1 MDMIFYVTQ
10 QTIILVLSVFCLFVC
25 CCCFLLV
32 CFCCSYFMYS
42 DVVKFRETS
51 KERYLQANE
60 EFQNRQGEDPKG
72 LINAD
77 SILSL
82 KY

>member
-1 MDMIFYVTQ
+1 MFV
-10 QTIILVLSVFCLFVC
+10 VVVVVVVFCLFV
-25 CCCFLLV
+25 F
-32 CFCCSYFMYS
+32 
-42 DVVKFRETS
+42 VVPTS
-51 KERYLQANE
+51 CTVMWLSSGKPQKERYLQANE

>member
-1 MDMIFYVTQ
+1 MW
-10 QTIILVLSVFCLFVC
+10 LSSGKLQ
-25 CCCFLLV
+25 
-32 CFCCSYFMYS
+32 
-42 DVVKFRETS
+42 

>member
-1 MDMIFYVTQ
+1 MW
-10 QTIILVLSVFCLFVC
+10 LS
-25 CCCFLLV
+25 
-32 CFCCSYFMYS
+32 SG
-42 DVVKFRETS
+42 KPQ

-60 EFQNRQGEDPKG
+60 EFQNRQGEDSKG

>member
-1 MDMIFYVTQ
+1 MW
-10 QTIILVLSVFCLFVC
+10 LS
-25 CCCFLLV
+25 
-32 CFCCSYFMYS
+32 SG
-42 DVVKFRETS
+42 KPQ

-60 EFQNRQGEDPKG
+60 EFQNRQGEDSKG

-82 KY
+82 KYWECFPTLEDPGVDDEYITVAPDATIGKIDVWNF